1 MAVNIRRLEI
11 NKEIVMKILI
21 ADDHELFLKGLEL
34 VLTDYNSDWQIVSAK
49 SYTDIFT
56 ILKKENKFDLI
67 LTDLA
72 MPGSRWLDAIQ
83 SIHDILPETPIII
96 LSAVFDKEVVQKT
109 IEIGAA
115 GYIPKTSS
123 NAVILSAINLVISGG
138 VYIPAE
144 LLQDTNQNEFDVLK
158 QVEKVSS
165 ADNVAEKMKILS
177 PRQIDVIKLISK
189 GKSNK
194 QIAYELG
201 LTEGTVK
208 LHVTAI
214 LKLLNVY
221 NRTGAVVEATK
232 LGLIND

>member
-1 MAVNIRRLEI
+1 
-11 NKEIVMKILI
+11 MKILI
-21 ADDHELFLKGLEL
+21 ADDHELFLKGLEMIL
-34 VLTDYNSDWQIVSAK
+34 SDYDSEWKIVSAK
-49 SYTDIFT
+49 SYTEIFS
-56 ILKKENKFDLI
+56 ILKEDKDFNLV

-72 MPGSRWLDAIQ
+72 MPGSRWLDAIK
-83 SIHDILPETPIII
+83 SIHESLPDTPIII

-109 IEIGAA
+109 IENGAA

-123 NAVILSAINLVISGG
+123 NAVIISAINLVLSGG
-138 VYIPAE
+138 VYIPPE
-144 LLQDTNQNEFDVLK
+144 LLQSTNQNEFDLLK
-158 QVEKVSS
+158 QVESLPP
-165 ADNVAEKMKILS
+165 AQNVAEKVKILS
-177 PRQIDVIKLISK
+177 PRQIDVIRLISK

-232 LGLIND
+232 LGLIDG

>member
-1 MAVNIRRLEI
+1 
-11 NKEIVMKILI
+11 MKILI

-34 VLTDYNSDWQIVSAK
+34 ILADSYPKAELIKSKDY
-49 SYTDIFT
+49 TEIFEA
-56 ILKKENKFDLI
+56 IQKDKDFDLI

-72 MPGSRWLDAIQ
+72 MPGARWLEALKK
-83 SIHDILPETPIII
+83 IHETLPETPIII
-96 LSAVFDKEVVQKT
+96 LSAVFDKEIVQKT
-109 IEIGAA
+109 IELGAA

-123 NAVILSAINLVISGG
+123 NAVILSAVNLVLSGG
-138 VYIPAE
+138 VYIPVE
-144 LLQDTNQNEFDVLK
+144 LLQGASQSEFNMLK
-158 QVEKVSS
+158 QLDSLPENQEISEKV
-165 ADNVAEKMKILS
+165 KILS
-177 PRQIDVIKLISK
+177 PRQIDVLKLIAE

-221 NRTGAVVEATK
+221 NRTGAVAAAKHVGI
-232 LGLIND
+232 LN

>member
-1 MAVNIRRLEI
+1 
-11 NKEIVMKILI
+11 MKILI
-21 ADDHELFLKGLEL
+21 ADDHELFLKGLEMILSDFDPKAEL
-34 VLTDYNSDWQIVSAK
+34 VKAKDYNEVLNVVANQKDFNLV
-49 SYTDIFT
+49 
-56 ILKKENKFDLI
+56 

-72 MPGSRWLDAIQ
+72 MPGARWIDAIQ
-83 SIHDILPETPIII
+83 KIHEQLPETPIII
-96 LSAVFDKEVVQKT
+96 LSAVFDKEIVQKT

-123 NAVILSAINLVISGG
+123 NAVILSAVSLVLSGG

-144 LLQDTNQNEFDVLK
+144 LLKDTSQNEFDVLK
-158 QVEKVSS
+158 QVEQISEHPDINEKV
-165 ADNVAEKMKILS
+165 KILS
-177 PRQIDVIKLISK
+177 PRQIEVLKLISL

-194 QIAYELG
+194 QIAYDLG

-221 NRTGAVVEATK
+221 NRTGAVVAATQ
-232 LGLIND
+232 LGLLGKDE

>member
-1 MAVNIRRLEI
+1 
-11 NKEIVMKILI
+11 MKILI

>member
-1 MAVNIRRLEI
+1 MR
-11 NKEIVMKILI
+11 ILV

-34 VLTDYNSDWQIVSAK
+34 VLRDLEPGVELVFAK
-49 SYTDIFT
+49 NYTEIFS
-56 ILKKENKFDLI
+56 ILDHDKNFNLI

-72 MPGSRWLDAIQ
+72 MPGANWLEAVKKMHEIM
-83 SIHDILPETPIII
+83 PETLIII
-96 LSAVFDKEVVQKT
+96 LSAVFDREIVQKT
-109 IEIGAA
+109 MDLGAA

-123 NAVILSAINLVISGG
+123 NAVIISAVNLVLSGG
-138 VYIPAE
+138 MYIPPE
-144 LLQDTNQNEFDVLK
+144 LLNHTEKTEAFDLLK
-158 QVEKVSS
+158 QVENISS
-165 ADNVAEKMKILS
+165 DENIDEKIKILT
-177 PRQIDVIKLISK
+177 PRQIDVIKQISE

-221 NRTGAVVEATK
+221 NRTGAVMEARR
-232 LGLIND
+232 LGLIR

>member
-1 MAVNIRRLEI
+1 
-11 NKEIVMKILI
+11 MKFLI
-21 ADDHELFLKGLEL
+21 ADDHELFLKGLEMIL
-34 VLTDYNSDWQIVSAK
+34 NDYNPDIEITSAK
-49 SYTDIFT
+49 DYSELFSI
-56 ILKKENKFDLI
+56 IEKEKDFDLI

-72 MPGSRWLDAIQ
+72 MPGAKWLEAIEK
-83 SIHDILPETPIII
+83 IHTTLPETPIII
-96 LSAVFDKEVVQKT
+96 LSAVFDREIVQKT

-123 NAVILSAINLVISGG
+123 NAVILSAVNLVLSGG
-138 VYIPAE
+138 VYIPPE
-144 LLQDTNQNEFDVLK
+144 LLQDTKQNEFDFLK
-158 QVEKVSS
+158 QVEKISS
-165 ADNVAEKMKILS
+165 TQDVKEKIKILS
-177 PRQIDVIKLISK
+177 PRQVDVLKLISK

-221 NRTGAVVEATK
+221 NRTGAVMAATH
-232 LGLIND
+232 LGLIDE